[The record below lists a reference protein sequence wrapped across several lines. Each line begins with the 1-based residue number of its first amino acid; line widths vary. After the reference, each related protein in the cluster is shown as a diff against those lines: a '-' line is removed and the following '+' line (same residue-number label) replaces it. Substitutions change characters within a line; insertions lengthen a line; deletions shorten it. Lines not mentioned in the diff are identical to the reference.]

1 MKKYQKRNRA
11 AFSGALFCILSSN
24 TFAVV
29 LQFFKGDVLDH
40 AIAGEISTTIKYALL
55 LISCI
60 LSEVLFYCLYRLCSA
75 KYVAGCTRLLK
86 QDIFC
91 SILDRSY
98 VDYKKRQQGEYI
110 AKLANEADAVKDRR
124 FRILPNLFDIV
135 SKIVFVSVA
144 LFLLDWRLA
153 LITILLLTTPLYI
166 PKLIEKRLQK
176 AQADYLKAVEENLS
190 KVNDWLNGFE
200 IIKNFSVENH
210 IRQRFIESND
220 DMAETLMKDAALS
233 AVSQL
238 ISTLISYLSYFI
250 VLVFA
255 AWLVLTGDFTAGSF
269 FVVIG
274 MIDQRSYPLISLAD
288 IIRQLVA
295 IRPTCD
301 SMMQFIMEGHV
312 KHESRFLQSVHKE
325 IRYQDVS
332 FAYPGGAPILEHV
345 CLTAKRGQKI
355 LIKGPSGCG
364 KTTVVN
370 LLLRYYDLSEGSIT
384 VDGVPI
390 SEYGNTCSFAKPLSR
405 RNSGVLQRVNLD
417 KFASSESLDSWIKE
431 NGSNLSGGE
440 KKRICLARALLRQTD
455 VLILDEPLANLDD
468 ATASKIEDMLLSIRG
483 KLLLVVSHQFSE
495 SKLNGFDYVLT
506 IH

>member
-60 LSEVLFYCLYRLCSA
+60 LSEVLFYYLYRLCSA

-220 DMAETLMKDAALS
+220 HMAEKLMKDAALS

-269 FVVIG
+269 FVAIG
-274 MIDQRSYPLISLAD
+274 MIDQLSYPLISLAD

-312 KHESRFLQSVHKE
+312 KHES
-325 IRYQDVS
+325 IRMFPS
-332 FAYPGGAPILEHV
+332 PIPV
-345 CLTAKRGQKI
+345 A
-355 LIKGPSGCG
+355 
-364 KTTVVN
+364 
-370 LLLRYYDLSEGSIT
+370 
-384 VDGVPI
+384 
-390 SEYGNTCSFAKPLSR
+390 R
-405 RNSGVLQRVNLD
+405 R
-417 KFASSESLDSWIKE
+417 SW
-431 NGSNLSGGE
+431 SMF
-440 KKRICLARALLRQTD
+440 
-455 VLILDEPLANLDD
+455 V
-468 ATASKIEDMLLSIRG
+468 
-483 KLLLVVSHQFSE
+483 
-495 SKLNGFDYVLT
+495 
-506 IH
+506 